1 LSDSDERST
10 THAWGWLFDNYNFF
24 AIRTTL
30 NGLFLVGIILF
41 FTTKHM
47 WLLMLGGGVFGLAM
61 AGGNIAWNLWVTKFA
76 PPERVPAY
84 MSVHTFMTGFRGV
97 IAPFIGF
104 HLITQAS
111 AGAAAWI
118 SASLIALSMIL
129 LGPARRKAEAVSEAR
144 AQT

>member
-1 LSDSDERST
+1 
-10 THAWGWLFDNYNFF
+10 
-24 AIRTTL
+24 
-30 NGLFLVGIILF
+30 
-41 FTTKHM
+41 
-47 WLLMLGGGVFGLAM
+47 
-61 AGGNIAWNLWVTKFA
+61 
-76 PPERVPAY
+76 